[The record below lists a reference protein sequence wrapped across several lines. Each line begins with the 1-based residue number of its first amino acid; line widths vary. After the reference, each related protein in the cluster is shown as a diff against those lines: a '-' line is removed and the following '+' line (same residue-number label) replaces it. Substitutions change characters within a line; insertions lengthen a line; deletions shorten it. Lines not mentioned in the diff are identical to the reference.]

1 MYCSLV
7 VPVLKKRY
15 VKEASAFNKFTYKLT
30 TFKENCFRKYVPC
43 CTNELVFDIQ
53 NIAAVIVCTF
63 GMVLCAKKTH
73 QAMPFPLKASL
84 AQ

>member
-30 TFKENCFRKYVPC
+30 TFIENCFRKYVPC
-43 CTNELVFDIQ
+43 CTNELVFDSQ
-53 NIAAVIVCTF
+53 NIAAVIACTF
-63 GMVLCAKKTH
+63 GMVLNCAKKT
-73 QAMPFPLKASL
+73 AKPFPLKASL
-84 AQ
+84 PQ